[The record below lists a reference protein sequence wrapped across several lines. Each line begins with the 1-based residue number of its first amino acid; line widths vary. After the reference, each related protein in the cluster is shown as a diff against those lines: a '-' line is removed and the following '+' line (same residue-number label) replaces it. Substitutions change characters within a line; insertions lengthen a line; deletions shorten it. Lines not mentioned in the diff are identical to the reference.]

1 MVNEKKK
8 LDHVEKTVPRLCHK
22 RGVPNLLREVFTP
35 PASTQVRAWVVDL
48 NWRIYLTRFSMVNK
62 HCQCFA
68 VAFYFISLVK
78 FSFLYYL
85 NLLSESVEA
94 DYYVF

>member
-1 MVNEKKK
+1 MRRRCCPGFV
-8 LDHVEKTVPRLCHK
+8 
-22 RGVPNLLREVFTP
+22 LREGVP

-48 NWRIYLTRFSMVNK
+48 NWRIYLARFSMVNK
-62 HCQCFA
+62 HCQCFT
-68 VAFYFISLVK
+68 VDFYFISLVT

-94 DYYVF
+94 DQVMSFN